1 MTARAALISHLL
13 SGKKVSIKN
22 CYFDFGLSNCSRE
35 IIRMVEKPF
44 NVVCDREHKKGT
56 SRHGQPIIWTEY
68 RLLRSKQNSIGIAEM
83 TKYLMEKGNNRP
95 KGKVVG
101 KELFS

>member
-1 MTARAALISHLL
+1 MTARAALIAHLL
-13 SGKKVSIKN
+13 LGRKVSIKN

-44 NVVCDREHKKGT
+44 NVVCDREHKKGV
-56 SRHGQPIIWTEY
+56 SRHGQQVVWVEY
-68 RLLRSKQNSIGIAEM
+68 TLKRNFENSNGIAEM

>member
-1 MTARAALISHLL
+1 MTAKAALISHLL

-44 NVVCDREHKKGT
+44 NVVCDREHMKGI
-56 SRHGQPIIWTEY
+56 SRHGQPIVWINY
-68 RLLRSKQNSIGIAEM
+68 RLIRSKENSIGISEM
-83 TKYLMEKGNNRP
+83 TKYVMEKGNNKP
-95 KGKVVG
+95 KGKVIG
-101 KELFS
+101 KEFFS